1 MARETYTRRQARHYE
16 ERNYIGDAKE
26 LIKGLDKMQLYELY
40 EIVNEKLKVGNT
52 LKREKELLAV
62 KTAIEDT
69 YGLDTDR
76 LHRIRQGRGDMAKD
90 ARAKDGNTTVNR
102 KKV

>member
-26 LIKGLDKMQLYELY
+26 LIKGLDKFQLYELY
-40 EIVNEKLKVGNT
+40 EIVNEKLRVSNT

-62 KTAIEDT
+62 KTVIEDI

-76 LHRIRQGRGDMAKD
+76 LARIRKGRGDMAKD
-90 ARAKDGNTTVNR
+90 ARAKDGQTDVNR